1 MISEPQNNNL
11 VEEYDLSILD
21 EINHKEFNLQE
32 TLKELVFYLLPV
44 FSFLF
49 FLIILFSAVIPNISS
64 MNTKL
69 DKIEALRKEEQQLNT
84 RIAKIRELEKDAANN
99 QEIIKKINIIVPTGN
114 TEVVKFGERIR
125 STIKDNGLINT
136 ETKLGESVLV
146 QDKNQVPTKTNKNT
160 TPIVQDEN
168 VLSMSEIPT
177 KFDIKGD
184 YENIRTFFKLMYK
197 SDDFFIVD
205 KMSLK
210 KNDANAWSGE
220 VSLAKYQFGQSS
232 VFDPKIAYGLIS
244 ENIGLD
250 ETVMQFLQTKFID
263 NVFENTPNTLTP
275 TPTP

>member
-1 MISEPQNNNL
+1 MISEPKNNNSI
-11 VEEYDLSILD
+11 EEYDLSILD

-125 STIKDNGLINT
+125 STIKDNGLLNT
-136 ETKLGESVLV
+136 ETALGESVLV
-146 QDKNQVPTKTNKNT
+146 QDKNQVPTTTSKNT

-263 NVFENTPNTLTP
+263 NVFDNTPNTLTP